1 MPSAGCL
8 QLKSRKSTNYC
19 PVTGNLLPR
28 TPAEPPFLFTGTI
41 ETKRSVTTLPCD
53 THECRR
59 TIVFVAISLRHP
71 ACTWFN
77 AYKHFEIFERHSSRR
92 ETLREEPK
100 QKRSGG
106 GVDSFGPSVLDSSVI
121 RRVFV
126 AVTPV

>member
-71 ACTWFN
+71 ACIWFN
-77 AYKHFEIFERHSSRR
+77 AYELFAKIALGTSELQPNALFQFYS
-92 ETLREEPK
+92 
-100 QKRSGG
+100 
-106 GVDSFGPSVLDSSVI
+106 
-121 RRVFV
+121 
-126 AVTPV
+126 